1 MKIKQTLL
9 ARLEQVL
16 QSVSQ
21 LFQRVADTLG
31 EQYRRVADK
40 LKILAR
46 GHLPF
51 LYQSTDAPE
60 IRNNAH
66 RRIRRVR
73 TMIKVIDIQHPLAGA
88 LIYWAAALAIG
99 VPMLIFTVYSTSYM
113 VEVNGQ
119 VAGVVE
125 DKEDFTRLVSE
136 VERTAAQILEE
147 EDYRFEGEI
156 TYTRALSQ
164 PEDFTSRQEIKNFLM
179 GQIGEV
185 MMRYLLTVEGEVVGV
200 AQSQEELEALLDEVT
215 APYVT
220 ENTVSAEFVKNVE
233 ITYDYVPVDV
243 EQDLEVTRQTLL
255 SDSEGESTY
264 TVVSGDTYSGIAY
277 AHNMSLSELL
287 SLNPQASVDSL
298 MPGDVLVVKKAIPYL
313 SVQTTEEVTYTEAI
327 ECPVEE
333 VEDDTMY
340 EGTSKVL
347 VHGEEGESLVTAS
360 VVYVN
365 GEEQS
370 RTVVSQETLRE
381 PTVTTMAV
389 GTKERPRT
397 MPTGSYIW
405 PVSGRINS
413 YFGYRSIFGG
423 RSYHSGL
430 DIDGYTGQPIVASD
444 GGKVTFSGW
453 KSGYGYVIIISHGSG
468 VETYYAHCS
477 QLLVSA
483 GTDVYKGQTIALVGS
498 TGRSTGPHCH
508 FEIRINGTAV
518 NPLSYLP

>member
-200 AQSQEELEALLDEVT
+200 AQSQEELEVLT
-215 APYVT
+215 AHY
-220 ENTVSAEFVKNVE
+220 
-233 ITYDYVPVDV
+233 YD
-243 EQDLEVTRQTLL
+243 
-255 SDSEGESTY
+255 
-264 TVVSGDTYSGIAY
+264 
-277 AHNMSLSELL
+277 
-287 SLNPQASVDSL
+287 
-298 MPGDVLVVKKAIPYL
+298 
-313 SVQTTEEVTYTEAI
+313 
-327 ECPVEE
+327 
-333 VEDDTMY
+333 
-340 EGTSKVL
+340 
-347 VHGEEGESLVTAS
+347 
-360 VVYVN
+360 
-365 GEEQS
+365 
-370 RTVVSQETLRE
+370 
-381 PTVTTMAV
+381 
-389 GTKERPRT
+389 
-397 MPTGSYIW
+397 
-405 PVSGRINS
+405 
-413 YFGYRSIFGG
+413 
-423 RSYHSGL
+423 RSYHKHER
-430 DIDGYTGQPIVASD
+430 YT
-444 GGKVTFSGW
+444 
-453 KSGYGYVIIISHGSG
+453 
-468 VETYYAHCS
+468 
-477 QLLVSA
+477 L
-483 GTDVYKGQTIALVGS
+483 
-498 TGRSTGPHCH
+498 
-508 FEIRINGTAV
+508 
-518 NPLSYLP
+518 

>member
-185 MMRYLLTVEGEVVGV
+185 MMR
-200 AQSQEELEALLDEVT
+200 
-215 APYVT
+215 
-220 ENTVSAEFVKNVE
+220 
-233 ITYDYVPVDV
+233 
-243 EQDLEVTRQTLL
+243 
-255 SDSEGESTY
+255 
-264 TVVSGDTYSGIAY
+264 
-277 AHNMSLSELL
+277 
-287 SLNPQASVDSL
+287 
-298 MPGDVLVVKKAIPYL
+298 
-313 SVQTTEEVTYTEAI
+313 
-327 ECPVEE
+327 
-333 VEDDTMY
+333 
-340 EGTSKVL
+340 
-347 VHGEEGESLVTAS
+347 
-360 VVYVN
+360 
-365 GEEQS
+365 
-370 RTVVSQETLRE
+370 
-381 PTVTTMAV
+381 
-389 GTKERPRT
+389 
-397 MPTGSYIW
+397 
-405 PVSGRINS
+405 
-413 YFGYRSIFGG
+413 
-423 RSYHSGL
+423 
-430 DIDGYTGQPIVASD
+430 
-444 GGKVTFSGW
+444 
-453 KSGYGYVIIISHGSG
+453 
-468 VETYYAHCS
+468 
-477 QLLVSA
+477 
-483 GTDVYKGQTIALVGS
+483 
-498 TGRSTGPHCH
+498 
-508 FEIRINGTAV
+508 
-518 NPLSYLP
+518 